1 MERKN
6 IFPSNLELDEKDQ
19 KLAVL
24 EKRVRMLEERI
35 EHLRCSRRVLMNLVE
50 KLEREW
56 VRNLS
61 RLEKENRRLQFS
73 NKRYARML
81 MEKNRQLVEMKVR
94 MEKSGY
100 E

>member
-35 EHLRCSRRVLMNLVE
+35 EHLRFSRRVLMNLVE

>member
-6 IFPSNLELDEKDQ
+6 NFNNLELDEKDQ
-19 KLAVL
+19 KLAAL
-24 EKRVRMLEERI
+24 EKKVRMLEERI
-35 EHLRCSRRVLMNLVE
+35 EHLRFSRRVLMNLVE
-50 KLEREW
+50 KLERER

-73 NKRYARML
+73 NKRYARLL

-94 MEKSGY
+94 MEKSGH